1 MYPSQIGYKQQKIK
15 IMEVSHLGKALDQN
29 WRGTNSREIAV
40 VPNNGNDSTLVNNL
54 KYFNY
59 E

>member
-1 MYPSQIGYKQQKIK
+1 MAVSQ
-15 IMEVSHLGKALDQN
+15 LGKALNQN

-40 VPNNGNDSTLVNNL
+40 VLNNGNDSTLVNNL